1 MAGRIQGVRAP
12 QMEFFGKCAEVS
24 ARHAFRTVLYAAV
37 FFALSTWLTINF
49 MTFEADHAEM
59 VKQSEPFWG
68 PQKEAAEKFPQY
80 SRTAVVVV
88 DAATIDIAD
97 DASEAFAARLRAEPE
112 MFRSVFLPTEDPFFK
127 RNAFMFLELDELG
140 RVIDRLADAQ
150 PALAAVSQDPTLRG
164 FFGIVDTGMTALKE
178 GTDLPPAFA
187 KLMNETA
194 EGVEDFSQGQNIR
207 LSWADEMMG
216 ANDMA
221 LRRII
226 TTKPV
231 VTRVKPQVE
240 ERALVARIRQI
251 AQEPQFSLQNGVTV
265 RVTGR
270 LGMEY
275 DELEAIKQGV
285 GLAGILSLVF
295 LAIILSAGLPS
306 WRYIVAIY
314 VTLLAGLQWT
324 MGFATLAVGSLNMMS
339 AAFAVLFVGLGVDHA
354 LHIALRY
361 NENLQGGQK
370 HFDAMRS
377 AASTTGGAVAL
388 CALTSAIGFAAFIP
402 TDYKGIAQLGLIAA
416 AGMGFAVIA
425 SMTLMPAMFTLLRTG
440 SHKMGAPKL
449 KPGDRLLAPR
459 RRFALLGIVLGVS
472 AISYVKDT
480 GLQFNFSSMSIR
492 DPKAESVNTLFDL
505 QNDGIE
511 TDFVA
516 TVLAADKQEAIDFA
530 GRLEVLPQVKEAKS
544 PYDFVPGDQD
554 EKLLMIED
562 ATTFL
567 WPALQVN
574 ESPEGLDEAERL
586 AVVDDFLGKVASLET
601 HDIETLA
608 ALRRLARA
616 FSDICHDPAGSV
628 DLAALESEL
637 LGGVLRQLARLR
649 DALEADYIEF
659 EDLPLDLRHRLIAT
673 DGTHKVTALPAM
685 NITEVGPLGE
695 FVAAVQSV
703 SPRVTGRPIV
713 ESGVGAIVVR
723 SFIQAGSAALI
734 FITALLLYFFRNIR
748 ETVLVLIPILLAGVL
763 LVATMNVLGLTFN
776 YGNVIALPLI
786 FGLGVDSSI
795 HLVLRARETHSA
807 VKVASSSTPQAVLLS
822 SLTTVAAFASLSF
835 SPHRGIAS
843 IGISLTIGIIWLLIC
858 TLLILPGLIRL
869 GAKD

>member
-1 MAGRIQGVRAP
+1 M
-12 QMEFFGKCAEVS
+12 
-24 ARHAFRTVLYAAV
+24 
-37 FFALSTWLTINF
+37 
-49 MTFEADHAEM
+49 
-59 VKQSEPFWG
+59 
-68 PQKEAAEKFPQY
+68 
-80 SRTAVVVV
+80 VV
-88 DAATIDIAD
+88 DADTIDLAD
-97 DASEAFAARLRAEPE
+97 DASEALAARMRSEPQI
-112 MFRSVFLPTEDPFFK
+112 FQSVFLPTEDPFFK
-127 RNAFMFLELDELG
+127 RNAFMFLELEDLG
-140 RVIDRLADAQ
+140 NVIDNLADAQ

-164 FFGIVDTGMTALKE
+164 FFELVDIGIRALEHGIAPPTA
-178 GTDLPPAFA
+178 FS
-187 KLMNETA
+187 KLVNETA
-194 EGVEDFSQGQNIR
+194 IGVEEFSKRQRIN

-216 ANDMA
+216 DNDMA

-231 VTRVKPQVE
+231 VTQAKPQPE

-251 AQEPQFSLQNGVTV
+251 AQEPEFSPQNGVTV

-275 DELEAIKQGV
+275 DELQAIKRGV

-295 LAIILSAGLPS
+295 LAIILGAGLPS

-314 VTLLAGLQWT
+314 ITLLAGLQWT

-361 NENLQGGQK
+361 DENIQAGQK
-370 HFDAMRS
+370 HFDALHS
-377 AASTTGGAVAL
+377 AANTTGGAVAL

-425 SMTLMPAMFTLLRTG
+425 SMTLMPAMFTLFRTG
-440 SHKMGAPKL
+440 KHKMAEPRL
-449 KPGDRLLAPR
+449 KPGNHLLAPR
-459 RRFALLGIVLGVS
+459 RRYALLGIVLGIS

-480 GLQFNFSSMSIR
+480 GLLFNFSSMSIR
-492 DPKAESVNTLFDL
+492 DPKAESVSTLFEL
-505 QNDGIE
+505 HEDGIE

-516 TVLAADKQEAIDFA
+516 TVLASDQEEAIDFA
-530 GRLEVLPQVKEAKS
+530 KRLKALPQVKEASS
-544 PYDFVPGDQD
+544 PYDFIPVDQD
-554 EKLLMIED
+554 EKLSMIED
-562 ATTFL
+562 AAMFL

-574 ESPEGLDEAERL
+574 EEPAPLDKAERL
-586 AVVDDFLGKVASLET
+586 AVVDDFLARVKRLEAG
-601 HDIETLA
+601 DEVTLS
-608 ALRRLARA
+608 ALRRLAQA
-616 FSDICHDPAGSV
+616 FGNIRDDPSGSV
-628 DLAALESEL
+628 DLAGVETEL
-637 LGGVLRQLARLR
+637 LEGIVRQLARLR
-649 DALEADYIEF
+649 EALQADYIDF
-659 EDLPLDLRHRLIAT
+659 ESLPSDLRHRLIAR

-685 NITEVGPLGE
+685 DITEVGPLRE
-695 FVAAVQSV
+695 FAAAVQSI

-723 SFIQAGSAALI
+723 SFVQAGAVALI
-734 FITALLLYFFRNIR
+734 FITALLLYYFRNVR
-748 ETVLVLIPILLAGVL
+748 ETLLVLIPILLAGIL
-763 LVATMNVLGLTFN
+763 LVATMNILGLTFN

-807 VKVASSSTPQAVLLS
+807 AKVASSSTPQAVLLS

-835 SPHRGIAS
+835 SPHRGISS
-843 IGISLTIGIIWLLIC
+843 IGITLTIGIVWLLVC
-858 TLLILPGLIRL
+858 TLLVLPGLIRL